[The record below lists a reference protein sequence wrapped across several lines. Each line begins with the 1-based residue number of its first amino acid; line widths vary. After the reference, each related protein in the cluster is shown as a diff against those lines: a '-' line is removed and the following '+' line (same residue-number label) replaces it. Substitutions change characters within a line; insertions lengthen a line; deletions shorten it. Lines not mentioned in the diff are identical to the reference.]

1 MQPKR
6 WKINLPFRDYVLS
19 WRIPFLQLLP
29 PSVKSLWWGAM
40 AAAFATPL
48 GLSDAFILENV
59 RYEMLIAAFFVLIL
73 SGFILPT
80 SNLPGTHGPLIPLIP
95 IVVAAGG
102 HPLAFGVLMGV
113 FGIAL
118 ALCKG
123 GSLMARL
130 TSKRGGRLTL
140 VSGFCWYDRT
150 GKSND
155 CMGG

>member
-1 MQPKR
+1 
-6 WKINLPFRDYVLS
+6 
-19 WRIPFLQLLP
+19 
-29 PSVKSLWWGAM
+29 M